1 MADGGRLAPAGAMR
15 EDATLAALAPIGAE
29 QWPAERDTAPREA
42 FWVRRQRYV
51 VGFLSVSGL
60 LVAWELIARL
70 FIRDPAVLPS
80 PSQTLY
86 LCVQHFIVPY
96 PAQSET
102 LLGHALISLIRI
114 CVGFVAGSIVG
125 VGLGA
130 AMAASRMTRYA
141 IDPIIELLRPLPPLA
156 FIPLLVVW
164 FGIDEL
170 PKVVLIFIGVVP
182 VMIIA
187 TLAGLDG
194 VPRQLVDVAMAL
206 GASRRYAML
215 HVRIRAA
222 LVPIVTGMRVA
233 VGVSW
238 TSIVAA
244 EMIAATRGIGYVILE
259 AGNYLDTAMV
269 FAAILM
275 IGLIG
280 LLMDRGLR
288 LVLRALDPTA

>member
-1 MADGGRLAPAGAMR
+1 MPETGKLALDDAEIASMVPAGS
-15 EDATLAALAPIGAE
+15 TGV
-29 QWPAERDTAPREA
+29 WPVARDTQREPL
-42 FWVRRQRYV
+42 WVRRQKLI
-51 VGFLSVSGL
+51 VGMSSMAFLLIVWE
-60 LVAWELIARL
+60 LVARFAID
-70 FIRDPAVLPS
+70 DPAVLPA
-80 PSQTLY
+80 PSQALY
-86 LCVQHFIVPY
+86 LCVLHFVVPY
-96 PAQSET
+96 PSQGDT
-102 LLGHALISLIRI
+102 LLGHTLVSLIRI
-114 CVGFVAGSIVG
+114 TCGFLAGSLVG
-125 VGLGA
+125 VAMGA
-130 AMAASRMTRYA
+130 AMSANRMVRYA

-156 FIPLLVVW
+156 FMPLLVVW

-187 TLAGLDG
+187 TLTGLDG
-194 VPRQLVDVAMAL
+194 VPKQMVDAAMSL
-206 GASRRYAML
+206 GASHRYAMV

-259 AGNYLDTAMV
+259 AGNYLDTGMV

-275 IGLIG
+275 IGLVG

>member
-1 MADGGRLAPAGAMR
+1 MRMADGGKLGIEA
-15 EDATLAALAPIGAE
+15 ATLAALLPEGAE
-29 QWPAERDTAPREA
+29 QWPAERDVAVREPL
-42 FWVRRQRYV
+42 WVRRQRLV
-51 VGFLSVSGL
+51 VGSLSMASL
-60 LVAWELIARL
+60 LLGWELIARYA
-70 FIRDPAVLPS
+70 IRDPAVLPA
-80 PSQTLY
+80 PSQALY
-86 LCVQHFIVPY
+86 LCALHLVVPY
-96 PAQSET
+96 PAQGET
-102 LLGHALISLIRI
+102 LLGHTLVSLIRI
-114 CVGFVAGSIVG
+114 SVGFLAGSVVG
-125 VGLGA
+125 VTLGA
-130 AMAASRMTRYA
+130 AMAANRIVRYA
-141 IDPIIELLRPLPPLA
+141 IDPIMEMLRPLPPLA

-187 TLAGLDG
+187 TLTGLDG
-194 VPRQLVDVAMAL
+194 VPKQLLDAAMSL
-206 GASRRYAML
+206 GASPRYAML

-275 IGLIG
+275 IGLVG

-288 LVLRALDPTA
+288 LVLRSLDPTA